1 MALTLEKEKLTF
13 QIEEIGGLWSTERQA
28 KKCLEKCHTEK
39 ERRAALKIQLSFRLK
54 VLGSSC
60 DKRYFF
66 LSAKGKIRTSAELL
80 ANLMT
85 VIKETSIDHL
95 SEPQHQIY
103 HEPIIIDQE
112 KLMAGKKSLVSQGK
126 RNSTDKIT
134 VMAKKKKNEEV
145 TNTPV
150 VSCQDDLSGKLVEHF
165 CSIDEDNLEEDWHRG
180 VVLERHGKNNF
191 LIRYNEK
198 PDILFSRNIYSYF
211 LQDKLKISSVS
222 FKDFISATI
231 THQYTDDKTNEDI
244 WWDAEVVDVD
254 LESPDMNNPSFYI
267 LYKDSS
273 EEIIDFS
280 QINDSDYFLE
290 PLINDYLNG

>member
-1 MALTLEKEKLTF
+1 M
-13 QIEEIGGLWSTERQA
+13 
-28 KKCLEKCHTEK
+28 
-39 ERRAALKIQLSFRLK
+39 
-54 VLGSSC
+54 
-60 DKRYFF
+60 
-66 LSAKGKIRTSAELL
+66 
-80 ANLMT
+80 
-85 VIKETSIDHL
+85 
-95 SEPQHQIY
+95 
-103 HEPIIIDQE
+103 
-112 KLMAGKKSLVSQGK
+112 
-126 RNSTDKIT
+126 
-134 VMAKKKKNEEV
+134 
-145 TNTPV
+145 

-165 CSIDEDNLEEDWHRG
+165 CSIDEDDLEEDWHRG

-198 PDILFSRNIYSYF
+198 ADILFSRNIYSDF

-231 THQYTDDKTNEDI
+231 NHQYNDDKTNEDI

-254 LESPDMNNPSFYI
+254 LESPDMNNPKFYI

-290 PLINDYLNG
+290 PLINDYLNGWVNFMSFDDDPTSV